1 MSSGPRDLDQID
13 VLRAEAVGPPGRRR
27 FRLVLEN
34 TQSRAALWLAKEQ
47 LQALGMTIDQLLGQ
61 LPAIW
66 SNSTQLRQNLPDQS
80 QTVGVDREFQV
91 ARLAIGYEEDRKLY
105 VLMAYDSDTDPS
117 SLATLSCRATRS
129 QLRDLSQEVMG
140 IVAAGRPNCPVCGSP
155 LERSGKHVCPAV
167 NGHAG
172 KAIERGG

>member
-1 MSSGPRDLDQID
+1 MSSGPRDLDLID

-27 FRLVLEN
+27 FRLLLEN
-34 TQSRAALWLAKEQ
+34 PQIRAALWLAKEQ

-66 SNSTQLRQNLPDQS
+66 SHSTQVRQNLPEQS

-91 ARLAIGYEEDRKLY
+91 ARLAIGYEEERKLY
-105 VLMAYDSDTDPS
+105 VLMAYDADTDPS
-117 SLATLSCRATRS
+117 SIATLSCRATRS

-140 IVAAGRPNCPVCGSP
+140 IVAAGRPNCPVCGTP
-155 LERSGKHVCPAV
+155 LEKSGKHVCPAV

-172 KAIERGG
+172 NAIERGR

>member
-1 MSSGPRDLDQID
+1 MSSGPRDLDLID

-27 FRLVLEN
+27 FRLLLEN
-34 TQSRAALWLAKEQ
+34 SQARAALWIAKEQ

-66 SNSTQLRQNLPDQS
+66 SQSTQARKNLPDQS
-80 QTVGVDREFQV
+80 HTIGADREFQV

-105 VLMAYDSDTDPS
+105 VLMAYDADTDPS
-117 SLATLSCRATRS
+117 SAATLSCRATRS

-140 IVAAGRPNCPVCGSP
+140 IVAAGRPSCPVCGTP
-155 LERSGKHVCPAV
+155 LEKSGKHICPAI

-172 KAIERGG
+172 NAIERGR